1 MKELSKITQAQIS
14 SKGVQALADRPNQNS
29 QYGASGLS
37 ATNLKLWFDKLATFL
52 ADKINEL
59 QGVLSAEDAA
69 EYIRIALDEA
79 GVTTLHELVESYSNG
94 VFAEDIFK
102 ALPSVSA
109 EERVAVQSII
119 NEFAQRISDSED
131 EIEDIWD
138 QCVCNVSGSIGN
150 IQILTVRLLNAN
162 GDAVGTFT
170 LDMKVNTE
178 RLIDGAVTT
187 DKIATRAVTTAKIED
202 RSVTSAKL
210 GLNAVETTNIKPGS
224 VVASN
229 IGDGAVSTIK
239 LANGAVTTEKIA
251 DEAVETGKIAD
262 GAVTRDKM
270 LAGSVNESILSTG
283 LLNRILALEAQAFT
297 SISFDQS
304 TGVLTFTAVD
314 GTTET
319 IDLPLEYILSPTGSF
334 VDTTEGD
341 EAVVLKLITGQEL
354 RIPLDSF
361 TSGLIDYMD
370 GIRQKM
376 FDLQEAPP
384 LSSLS
389 DALVLV
395 TPTLAQ
401 IAGLAVI

>member
-59 QGVLSAEDAA
+59 QSVLSANDAA
-69 EYIRIALDEA
+69 EYIRIVLDEA
-79 GVTTLHELVESYSNG
+79 GVTTLHDLVESFSDG
-94 VFAEDIFK
+94 VFAEEIFY

-109 EERVAVQSII
+109 EERIAIQSII
-119 NEFAQRISDSED
+119 NDFAQRISDSED

-138 QCVCNVSGSIGN
+138 RCGCGIGGTVSNLHVLNVSLYNENGEEIDYF
-150 IQILTVRLLNAN
+150 TVDL
-162 GDAVGTFT
+162 
-170 LDMKVNTE
+170 K
-178 RLIDGAVTT
+178 
-187 DKIATRAVTTAKIED
+187 
-202 RSVTSAKL
+202 
-210 GLNAVETTNIKPGS
+210 
-224 VVASN
+224 
-229 IGDGAVSTIK
+229 VSTDRIID
-239 LANGAVTTEKIA
+239 GAVTTEKIA
-251 DEAVETGKIAD
+251 DGAVNTQKMAGNSVTGEKIVSGAVGTAKIAGSAVTTEKIADGAVNTSKIAGSAVTTPKIADGAVTTEKIAD
-262 GAVTRDKM
+262 GAVTRGKL
-270 LAGSVNESILSTG
+270 LAGAVNESALSTA
-283 LLNRILALEAQAFT
+283 LLNRILALESQAFT
-297 SISFDQS
+297 SISFNQN
-304 TGVLTFTAVD
+304 TGVLTFTAID
-314 GTTET
+314 GSVET
-319 IDLPLEYILSPTGSF
+319 IDLPLENILATSGSY
-334 VDTTEGD
+334 VDTTDGS

-361 TSGLIDYMD
+361 TSGLIAYMD

-401 IAGLAVI
+401 LAALQ